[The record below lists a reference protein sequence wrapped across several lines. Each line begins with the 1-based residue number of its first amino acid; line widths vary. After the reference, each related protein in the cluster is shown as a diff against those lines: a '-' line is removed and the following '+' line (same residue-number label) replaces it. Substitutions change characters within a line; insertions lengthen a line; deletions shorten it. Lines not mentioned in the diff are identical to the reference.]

1 MTALRDGSL
10 VPRPEFQ
17 RRLVWTN
24 RHKERFLATVLMKY
38 PFPEIYIASGHVNP
52 DTGEGSEMLVDGQ
65 QRITT
70 LYQYFTGSPDL
81 QCRQTG
87 PYSDLTYEEKLAF
100 LEYEVVVRDLGNK
113 SLQEIREVFERINS
127 TQYSLNAMEI
137 HNARFDGALKDF
149 VERLSQYNFFS
160 ANNVFRTN
168 DIRRMG
174 DLRFCLS
181 IIISVI
187 GGYFNRDDLL
197 GDFLARYNDEF
208 PEEEEVSTNL
218 NEVFQLIERCKFDS
232 KSRVWRKADLLTL
245 IVELYVIGRARRQ
258 ELSLKRV
265 ATALKEFYS
274 TVDAVRDDDE
284 INKEAAGY
292 YKAAVQGTNDR
303 VNRVRRG
310 EIVVKIIGYG

>member
-1 MTALRDGSL
+1 M
-10 VPRPEFQ
+10 E
-17 RRLVWTN
+17 
-24 RHKERFLATVLMKY
+24 TVLSQY
-38 PFPEIYIASGHVNP
+38 PFPEIYIAAGHVNP

-70 LYQYFTGSPDL
+70 LYQYFTGSSDL
-81 QCRQTG
+81 QCRQIAL
-87 PYSDLTYEEKLAF
+87 YADLTQEEKIAF

-113 SLQEIREVFERINS
+113 TLHEIKEVFERINS
-127 TQYSLNAMEI
+127 SQYSLNAMEI

-149 VERLSQYNFFS
+149 VERLSQYTFFS

-181 IIISVI
+181 IIICVI
-187 GGYFNRDDLL
+187 GGYFNREDLFE
-197 GDFLARYNDEF
+197 DFLTRYNDEF

-218 NEVFQLIERCKFDS
+218 DEIFQLIERCKFDS

-258 ELSLKRV
+258 ELSFKRV
-265 ATALKEFYS
+265 ATGLKEFYRA
-274 TVDAVRDDDE
+274 VDAVRDDDD
-284 INKEAAGY
+284 INKEAVSY
-292 YKAAVQGTNDR
+292 YRAAVQGTNDR
-303 VNRVRRG
+303 LNRARRG
-310 EIVVKIIGYG
+310 EIVAKILEVS